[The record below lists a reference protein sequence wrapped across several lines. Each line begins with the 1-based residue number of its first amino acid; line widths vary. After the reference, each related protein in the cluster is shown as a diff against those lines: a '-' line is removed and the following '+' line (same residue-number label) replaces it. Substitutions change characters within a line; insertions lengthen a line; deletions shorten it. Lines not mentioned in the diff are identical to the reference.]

1 MFRELKERMSQ
12 RRGERRATKPERA
25 RRKAEAKAH
34 RLETNRGSR
43 NPGKGDFGGPLGG
56 A

>member
-1 MFRELKERMSQ
+1 MFRELKERMSK
-12 RRGERRATKPERA
+12 RRATKPERA

-34 RLETNRGSR
+34 RLETSRGQKG
-43 NPGKGDFGGPLGG
+43 PGSDRFGGPTGG